1 MMRLRVNQFY
11 IRLKTNFLLFKNMKN
26 KTLLILILALI
37 VSLFLFSNCEESE
50 SEKFNVLVQK
60 FNAQGNAQFVNLNR
74 SSEAYFLKKLKETKE
89 ELKALR
95 EVNIDD
101 LEDDEKIDYKFIE
114 SILVGREIDY
124 KEIKSWQKD
133 PRDYMNFRQIST
145 TINGSKICE
154 DKIEFLL
161 NYLPVVLNDL
171 KNGPLQ
177 INSHVPRFQ
186 ELGLHMA
193 KNSKSIFTQEINN
206 LFNYCNSI
214 SRSDKTIISQ
224 KTSEIIEALNI
235 FVNFIEKDLP
245 KMQESSFSIGK
256 STYNKM
262 LKNQFLISY
271 NDESLW
277 EFGWKEFNNT
287 LYNMDELAK
296 KIDSNKTTQELLIEI
311 KNEYP
316 NPDSMIEA
324 HQLWVD
330 KSGEHIKSNN
340 LIPIPWK
347 ERVKVVP
354 REEYLRKTSYYGN
367 FSRSREVDKEGYYT
381 SEWKINPF
389 EYRWDEKTKQEYL
402 VEHDWGVII
411 VTAPHETYAG
421 HHIQGLYQMHNPKEL
436 RKNNGLSLFSEGWGL
451 YNEQLMLETGFY
463 PNKKIKLR
471 QLQLR
476 LWRNA
481 RVIYDVGMHT
491 GKLSY
496 EDAISLMTDKVGFLR
511 WAAQLE
517 IDASST
523 RPGYF
528 IGYFMGMIEI
538 LNMRREYKEQTG
550 ENYNISDFHEKLL
563 KIGNMPPSLM
573 REALFN

>member
-1 MMRLRVNQFY
+1 MNLKMI
-11 IRLKTNFLLFKNMKN
+11 IRIFFVFSF
-26 KTLLILILALI
+26 ILIGLI
-37 VSLFLFSNCEESE
+37 GCKENYNDEK
-50 SEKFNVLVQK
+50 KFNDFVES
-60 FNAQGNAQFVNLNR
+60 FNSKSDNLTFNVDRLSEDVILQQLSETKEKLKILRTIDINAL
-74 SSEAYFLKKLKETKE
+74 EKETK
-89 ELKALR
+89 
-95 EVNIDD
+95 V
-101 LEDDEKIDYKFIE
+101 DYKFIE
-114 SILVGREIDY
+114 SILVGKEIDLE
-124 KEIKSWQKD
+124 EIQSWKRD
-133 PRDYMNFRQIST
+133 PRDYMNFRQISNTYNSRMT
-145 TINGSKICE
+145 TCE
-154 DKIEFLL
+154 DKYDYLL
-161 NYLPVVLNDL
+161 EYLPVVLNDL
-171 KNGPLQ
+171 KFAMLQ
-177 INSHVPRFQ
+177 IDTYVPRFQ
-186 ELGLHMA
+186 ELGLYMA
-193 KNSKSIFTQEINN
+193 ENSMSIFRLDIGELI
-206 LFNYCNSI
+206 YSCSGGGMDWEDMEEMMVPVKEDP
-214 SRSDKTIISQ
+214 RADKIDSLN
-224 KTSEIIEALNI
+224 KEIILQLEL
-235 FVNFIEKDLP
+235 FIDFLKNELPNKEK
-245 KMQESSFSIGK
+245 SSFFIGK
-256 STYNKM
+256 ETYNKM
-262 LKNQFLISY
+262 LKNQFLLDY
-271 NDESLW
+271 NDETLW

-287 LYNMDELAK
+287 LDKMDALAK
-296 KIDSNKTTQELLIEI
+296 EINPDKTTQDILVDI

-316 NPDSMIEA
+316 HPDSMIQA
-324 HQLWVD
+324 HQYWVD

-347 ERVKVVP
+347 ERVNVVP

-367 FSRSREVDKEGYYT
+367 FSRSRGVDDEGYFT

-389 EYRWDEKTKQEYL
+389 EHHWDQKTKDEYL
-402 VEHDWGVII
+402 VEHDWGVIL

-436 RKNNGLSLFSEGWGL
+436 RRNNGLSLFSEGWGL

-517 IDASST
+517 IDSSSS

-538 LNMRREYKEQTG
+538 LEMREDYKKMKG

-563 KIGNMPPSLM
+563 KIGNMPPSIM

>member
-1 MMRLRVNQFY
+1 M
-11 IRLKTNFLLFKNMKN
+11 NFKMIIKNYFVFFF
-26 KTLLILILALI
+26 ILIALI
-37 VSLFLFSNCEESE
+37 GCNGNYNDEESFNDFVE
-50 SEKFNVLVQK
+50 SFNRRSDNLTFNVDRLSEDIILQQLSEIK
-60 FNAQGNAQFVNLNR
+60 EKLKILRSIDINAL
-74 SSEAYFLKKLKETKE
+74 EKETK
-89 ELKALR
+89 
-95 EVNIDD
+95 V
-101 LEDDEKIDYKFIE
+101 DYKFIE
-114 SILVGREIDY
+114 SILVGKEIDLE
-124 KEIKSWQKD
+124 EIQSWKKD
-133 PRDYMNFRQIST
+133 PRDYMNFRQISNNYNSRMT
-145 TINGSKICE
+145 CE
-154 DKIEFLL
+154 EKYDYLL
-161 NYLPVVLNDL
+161 EYLPIVLNDL
-171 KNGPLQ
+171 KFAMVQ
-177 INSHVPRFQ
+177 IDSYVPRFQ
-186 ELGLHMA
+186 ELGLYMA
-193 KNSKSIFTQEINN
+193 ENSMSIFSHDISELTYSCQEH
-206 LFNYCNSI
+206 
-214 SRSDKTIISQ
+214 RDWVEDPRADKIDSLN
-224 KTSEIIEALNI
+224 KEIILQLEL
-235 FVNFIEKDLP
+235 FIDFLKNELSNKEK
-245 KMQESSFSIGK
+245 SSFFIGK
-256 STYNKM
+256 ETYNKM
-262 LKNQFLISY
+262 LKNQFLLDY
-271 NDESLW
+271 NDETLW

-287 LYNMDELAK
+287 LDKMDVLAK
-296 KIDSNKTTQELLIEI
+296 EIDPNKSTTELLIDI

-316 NPDSMIEA
+316 EPDKMIEA
-324 HQLWVD
+324 HQYWVD

-347 ERVKVVP
+347 ERVNVVP

-367 FSRSREVDKEGYYT
+367 FSRSRGVDDEGYFT

-389 EYRWDEKTKQEYL
+389 EHRWDQKTKDEYL

-421 HHIQGLYQMHNPKEL
+421 HHVQGLYQMHNPKEL
-436 RKNNGLSLFSEGWGL
+436 RRSNGLSLFSEGWGL

-496 EDAISLMTDKVGFLR
+496 EEAISLMTDKVGFLR

-517 IDASST
+517 IDSSSS

-538 LNMRREYKEQTG
+538 LEMREDYKKLKG
-550 ENYNISDFHEKLL
+550 ENYSISDFHEKLL
-563 KIGNMPPSLM
+563 KIGNMPPSIM

>member
-1 MMRLRVNQFY
+1 MN
-11 IRLKTNFLLFKNMKN
+11 LKNTFKNYIIFSFILIGFVCCNGNYNDEKKFN
-26 KTLLILILALI
+26 DFVESFNSKSDNLSFNVNRLSEDLILQQL
-37 VSLFLFSNCEESE
+37 S
-50 SEKFNVLVQK
+50 
-60 FNAQGNAQFVNLNR
+60 
-74 SSEAYFLKKLKETKE
+74 ETKE
-89 ELKALR
+89 KLKTLR
-95 EVNIDD
+95 KIDITTLD
-101 LEDDEKIDYKFIE
+101 KETKIDYKFIE
-114 SILVGREIDY
+114 SILVGEEIENE
-124 KEIKSWQKD
+124 EIQSWKKD

-145 TINGSKICE
+145 TINGPKNCE
-154 DKIEFLL
+154 DKINYLL
-161 NYLPVVLNDL
+161 KYLPVVKSDLNLGVSQL
-171 KNGPLQ
+171 KNY
-177 INSHVPRFQ
+177 VPRFQ
-186 ELGLHMA
+186 ELGLYMA
-193 KNSKSIFTQEINN
+193 KNSNSIFIDEINN
-206 LFNYCNSI
+206 LFVSCNS
-214 SRSDKTIISQ
+214 SSETNKKTILKLS
-224 KTSEIIEALNI
+224 SEIIEALNVFI
-235 FVNFIEKDLP
+235 NFLEIDLP
-245 KMQESSFSIGK
+245 NKQKSSFSIGK
-256 STYNKM
+256 ETYNKM
-262 LKNQFLISY
+262 LKNQFLLDY
-271 NDESLW
+271 TDETLW
-277 EFGWKEFNNT
+277 EFGWNEFNNT
-287 LYNMDELAK
+287 LDKMDELAK
-296 KIDSNKTTQELLIEI
+296 DINPDKTTQEILVDI

-316 NPDSMIEA
+316 HPDSMIQA
-324 HQLWVD
+324 HQYWVD

-347 ERVKVVP
+347 ERVNVVP

-367 FSRSREVDKEGYYT
+367 FSRSRGLDDEGYFT

-389 EYRWDEKTKQEYL
+389 EHQWDQKTKDEYL
-402 VEHDWGVII
+402 VEHDWGVIL

-436 RKNNGLSLFSEGWGL
+436 RRNNGLSLFSEGWGL

-517 IDASST
+517 IDSSSS

-538 LNMRREYKEQTG
+538 LEMREDYKKLKG
-550 ENYNISDFHEKLL
+550 ENYSISDFHEKLL
-563 KIGNMPPSLM
+563 KIGNMPPSIM

>member
-1 MMRLRVNQFY
+1 MN
-11 IRLKTNFLLFKNMKN
+11 LKTTFKNYIVFSFILIGFVCCNRNYNDEKKFN
-26 KTLLILILALI
+26 DFVESFNSKSDNLSFNVNRLSEDLILQQL
-37 VSLFLFSNCEESE
+37 S
-50 SEKFNVLVQK
+50 
-60 FNAQGNAQFVNLNR
+60 
-74 SSEAYFLKKLKETKE
+74 ETKE
-89 ELKALR
+89 KLKTLR
-95 EVNIDD
+95 KIDITTLD
-101 LEDDEKIDYKFIE
+101 KETKIDYKFIE
-114 SILVGREIDY
+114 SILVGEEIENE
-124 KEIKSWQKD
+124 EIQSWKKD

-145 TINGSKICE
+145 TINGPKNCE
-154 DKIEFLL
+154 DKINYLIK
-161 NYLPVVLNDL
+161 YLPVVKSDLNL
-171 KNGPLQ
+171 GVSQLE
-177 INSHVPRFQ
+177 SYVPRFQ
-186 ELGLHMA
+186 ELGLYMA
-193 KNSKSIFTQEINN
+193 KNSNSIFIDEINN
-206 LFNYCNSI
+206 LFVSCNS
-214 SRSDKTIISQ
+214 SSETNKKTILKLS
-224 KTSEIIEALNI
+224 SEIIEALNVFI
-235 FVNFIEKDLP
+235 NFLEIDLP
-245 KMQESSFSIGK
+245 NKQKSSFSIGK
-256 STYNKM
+256 ETYNKM
-262 LKNQFLISY
+262 LKNQFLLDY
-271 NDESLW
+271 TDETLW

-287 LYNMDELAK
+287 LDKMDELAK
-296 KIDSNKTTQELLIEI
+296 DINPDKTTQEILVDI

-316 NPDSMIEA
+316 HPDSMIQA
-324 HQLWVD
+324 HQYWVD

-347 ERVKVVP
+347 ERVNVVP

-367 FSRSREVDKEGYYT
+367 FSRSRGLDDEGYFT

-389 EYRWDEKTKQEYL
+389 EHQWDQKTKDEYL
-402 VEHDWGVII
+402 VEHDWGVIL

-436 RKNNGLSLFSEGWGL
+436 RRNNGLSLFSEGWGL

-517 IDASST
+517 IDSSSS

-538 LNMRREYKEQTG
+538 LEMREDYKKLKG
-550 ENYNISDFHEKLL
+550 ENYSISDFHEKLL
-563 KIGNMPPSLM
+563 KIGNMPPSIM

>member
-1 MMRLRVNQFY
+1 M
-11 IRLKTNFLLFKNMKN
+11 IIKNYFVFFF
-26 KTLLILILALI
+26 ILIALI
-37 VSLFLFSNCEESE
+37 GCNGNYNDEESFNDFVE
-50 SEKFNVLVQK
+50 SFNRRSDNLTFNVDRLSEDIILQQLSEIK
-60 FNAQGNAQFVNLNR
+60 EKLKILRSIDINAL
-74 SSEAYFLKKLKETKE
+74 EKETK
-89 ELKALR
+89 
-95 EVNIDD
+95 V
-101 LEDDEKIDYKFIE
+101 DYKFIE
-114 SILVGREIDY
+114 SILVGKEIDLE
-124 KEIKSWQKD
+124 EIQSWKKD
-133 PRDYMNFRQIST
+133 PRDYMNFRQISNNYNSRMT
-145 TINGSKICE
+145 CE
-154 DKIEFLL
+154 EKYDYLL
-161 NYLPVVLNDL
+161 EYLPIVLNDL
-171 KNGPLQ
+171 KFAMVQ
-177 INSHVPRFQ
+177 IDSYVPRFQ
-186 ELGLHMA
+186 ELGLYMA
-193 KNSKSIFTQEINN
+193 ENSMSIFSHDISELTYSCQEH
-206 LFNYCNSI
+206 
-214 SRSDKTIISQ
+214 RDWVEDPRADKIDSLN
-224 KTSEIIEALNI
+224 KEIILQLEL
-235 FVNFIEKDLP
+235 FIDFLKNELPNKEK
-245 KMQESSFSIGK
+245 SSFFIGK
-256 STYNKM
+256 ETYNKM
-262 LKNQFLISY
+262 LKNQFLLDY
-271 NDESLW
+271 NDETLW

-287 LYNMDELAK
+287 LEKMDALAK
-296 KIDSNKTTQELLIEI
+296 EIDPNKSTTELLIDI

-316 NPDSMIEA
+316 EPDKMIEA
-324 HQLWVD
+324 HQYWVD

-347 ERVKVVP
+347 ERVNVVP

-367 FSRSREVDKEGYYT
+367 FSRSRGVDDEGYFT

-389 EYRWDEKTKQEYL
+389 EHRWDQKTKDEYL

-421 HHIQGLYQMHNPKEL
+421 HHVQGLYQMHNPKEL
-436 RKNNGLSLFSEGWGL
+436 RRSNGLSLFSEGWGL

-496 EDAISLMTDKVGFLR
+496 EEAISLMTDKVGFLR

-517 IDASST
+517 IDSSSS

-538 LNMRREYKEQTG
+538 LEMREDYKKLKG
-550 ENYNISDFHEKLL
+550 ENYSISDFHEKLL
-563 KIGNMPPSLM
+563 KIGNMPPSIM

>member
-1 MMRLRVNQFY
+1 MKKIILF
-11 IRLKTNFLLFKNMKN
+11 ISFLIGCNENYNDEK
-26 KTLLILILALI
+26 
-37 VSLFLFSNCEESE
+37 
-50 SEKFNVLVQK
+50 KFNDFVES
-60 FNAQGNAQFVNLNR
+60 FNSKSDNLTFNVDRLSEDVILQQLSETKEKLKILRTIDINAL
-74 SSEAYFLKKLKETKE
+74 EKETK
-89 ELKALR
+89 
-95 EVNIDD
+95 V
-101 LEDDEKIDYKFIE
+101 DYKFIE
-114 SILVGREIDY
+114 SILVGKEIDLE
-124 KEIKSWQKD
+124 EIQSWKRD
-133 PRDYMNFRQIST
+133 PRDYMNFRQISNTYNSRMT
-145 TINGSKICE
+145 TCE
-154 DKIEFLL
+154 DKYDYLL
-161 NYLPVVLNDL
+161 EYLPVVLNDL
-171 KNGPLQ
+171 KFAMLQ
-177 INSHVPRFQ
+177 IDTYVPRFQ
-186 ELGLHMA
+186 ELGLYMA
-193 KNSKSIFTQEINN
+193 ENSMSIFRLDIGELIYSCSGGGMDWEDMEEMMVPVKEDPRENK
-206 LFNYCNSI
+206 I
-214 SRSDKTIISQ
+214 
-224 KTSEIIEALNI
+224 TSLNREIIGQLEL
-235 FVNFIEKDLP
+235 FIDFLKNELPNKEK
-245 KMQESSFSIGK
+245 SSFFIGK
-256 STYNKM
+256 ETYNKM
-262 LKNQFLISY
+262 LKNQFLLDY
-271 NDESLW
+271 NDETLW

-287 LYNMDELAK
+287 LDKMDALAK
-296 KIDSNKTTQELLIEI
+296 EINPDKTTQDILVDI

-316 NPDSMIEA
+316 HPDSMIQA
-324 HQLWVD
+324 HQYWVD

-347 ERVKVVP
+347 ERVNVVP

-367 FSRSREVDKEGYYT
+367 FSRSRGVDDEGYFT

-389 EYRWDEKTKQEYL
+389 EHHWDQKTKDEYL
-402 VEHDWGVII
+402 VEHDWGVIL

-436 RKNNGLSLFSEGWGL
+436 RRNNGLSLFSEGWGL

-517 IDASST
+517 IDSSSS

-538 LNMRREYKEQTG
+538 LEMREDYKKMKG

-563 KIGNMPPSLM
+563 KIGNMPPSIM

>member
-1 MMRLRVNQFY
+1 MN
-11 IRLKTNFLLFKNMKN
+11 LKTTFKNYIVFSYILIGFVCCNRNYNDEKKFN
-26 KTLLILILALI
+26 DFVESFNSKSDNLSFNVNRLSEDVILQQLSETKDKLKTLRKIDITTLDK
-37 VSLFLFSNCEESE
+37 ES
-50 SEKFNVLVQK
+50 Q
-60 FNAQGNAQFVNLNR
+60 
-74 SSEAYFLKKLKETKE
+74 
-89 ELKALR
+89 
-95 EVNIDD
+95 
-101 LEDDEKIDYKFIE
+101 IDYKFIE
-114 SILVGREIDY
+114 SILVGEEIENE
-124 KEIKSWQKD
+124 EIQSWKKD

-145 TINGSKICE
+145 TINGPKNCE
-154 DKIEFLL
+154 DKINYLIK
-161 NYLPVVLNDL
+161 YLPVVKSDLNL
-171 KNGPLQ
+171 GVSQLE
-177 INSHVPRFQ
+177 SYVPRFQ
-186 ELGLHMA
+186 ELGLYMA
-193 KNSKSIFTQEINN
+193 KNSNSIFIDEINN
-206 LFNYCNSI
+206 LFVSCNS
-214 SRSDKTIISQ
+214 SSETNKKTILKLS
-224 KTSEIIEALNI
+224 SEIIEALNV
-235 FVNFIEKDLP
+235 FVNFLEIDLP
-245 KMQESSFSIGK
+245 NKQKSSFSIGK
-256 STYNKM
+256 ETYNKM
-262 LKNQFLISY
+262 LKNQFLLDY
-271 NDESLW
+271 NDETLW

-287 LYNMDELAK
+287 LDKMDELAK
-296 KIDSNKTTQELLIEI
+296 DINQDKTTQEILVDI

-316 NPDSMIEA
+316 HPDSMIQA
-324 HQLWVD
+324 HQYWVD
-330 KSGEHIKSNN
+330 KSGEHIKLNK

-347 ERVKVVP
+347 ERVNVVP

-367 FSRSREVDKEGYYT
+367 FSRSRGLDDEGYFT

-389 EYRWDEKTKQEYL
+389 EHQWDQKTKDEYL
-402 VEHDWGVII
+402 VEHDWGVIL

-436 RKNNGLSLFSEGWGL
+436 RRNNGLSLFSEGWGL

-517 IDASST
+517 IDSSSS

-538 LNMRREYKEQTG
+538 LEMREDYKKLKG
-550 ENYNISDFHEKLL
+550 ENYSISDFHEKLL
-563 KIGNMPPSLM
+563 KIGNMPPSIM